1 MLMRYSLCMNLSP
14 NVAYLMKSKGG
25 VTLLRAIE
33 TDLVK
38 VPYFGIVE
46 DESGKLDEWGDPV
59 YGEDIDAPM
68 SITLGGKVW
77 TFIGGGADR
86 VVYRSGKLV
95 LKFPSGGYEAD
106 EDAND
111 VEYNVYQH
119 LIGTPVAKYFAPAV
133 ALLYGFVNGPVLV
146 SHYVNKTEKQ
156 IQDELWKVY
165 CMESFLEDKLPD
177 AVKVGDLHCENYIG
191 HTVIDYGRFYLSE
204 FI

>member
-1 MLMRYSLCMNLSP
+1 MLVRYSLFMNLSP
-14 NVAYLMKSKGG
+14 NVSSLMKSKGG

-33 TDLVK
+33 ADLIR

-46 DESGKLDEWGDPV
+46 DESEELDEWGDPV
-59 YGEDIDAPM
+59 YEEDIEPPT
-68 SITLGGKVW
+68 SLTLGGKVW

-133 ALLYGFVNGPVLV
+133 ALLHGFVNGVVLV
-146 SHYVNKTEKQ
+146 SHYVSKTEQQ
-156 IQDELWKVY
+156 IQDELLKVY

-177 AVKVGDLHCENYIG
+177 AVTVGDLHSENYIG
-191 HTVIDYGRFYLSE
+191 HTVIDYGRFFLNAYV
-204 FI
+204 